1 MTRHITLLST
11 VSLLAANSLLA
22 QAQPQG
28 PEEHAPPSLR
38 SVSVPSIEGLSDIVK
53 DQTAAIVLG
62 KALFW
67 DQALGSDG
75 IACASCHYHAGADVR
90 VKNEVGMPVDLPPSF
105 DSTHTGGGGTNY
117 SWRGEDFPFYKLSDP
132 NDRKSSLIHHFK
144 GVGGS
149 AGAFK
154 SGFAGVPQQ
163 SQVIDNFY
171 PVADPLWN
179 TDNELNST
187 ATSTLNTR
195 QVTGRNAP
203 TTINA
208 AFQYR
213 SYWDGRA
220 NNEFNGIDNWGPRN
234 PNAYVW
240 EWDGTHLTQQRLR
253 LKNAALASQ
262 AVAPPNSDVEMSCH
276 GRDWL
281 DLAQKILPRQPL
293 AYQYVASDD
302 SVLGPHVDAGGV
314 GLNTTYTDLVMNAFY
329 DKYWSAPAIATVG
342 CTQMEH
348 NFTMFFGLSVML
360 YEQTL
365 ISDQTA
371 YDDHAEQIPYSLTE
385 KEKKGLE
392 IFLGKGKCVNCHKGP
407 DFTGAGYVLQKEDE
421 ENGLVERMRMQKK
434 FDAQYDNGFYNIAVD
449 PTSFDIGVGRVDPF
463 GNPYS
468 WTRQW
473 LDHLNGGPTPIDDF
487 TVDPLTF
494 EAPLPSGST
503 GASDRD
509 AVDGAFKTPTLRN
522 VELTGPYMHNGSM
535 ATLEQVVEFYNR
547 GGNHTSVGGNHQHD
561 TTGFGP
567 NPSNLDADIEQLHL
581 TSSEQKELV
590 AFMKALTDPRVKNE
604 MAPFDH
610 PSLVLPEGHN
620 EPGWFYDLGP
630 IYSTDNIKVLPAVG
644 AQGRQPLGLG
654 QLRPFHKHIR

>member
-53 DQTAAIVLG
+53 DQTSAIVLG

-75 IACASCHYHAGADVR
+75 VACASCHFHAGADVR
-90 VKNEVGMPVDLPPSF
+90 SKNQVGLVPEHAPVF
-105 DSTHTGGGGTNY
+105 DTTHTGGGGTNY
-117 SWRGEDFPFYKLSDP
+117 AFRGEDFPFYKLSDP
-132 NDRKSSLIHHFK
+132 SDRKSSVIHHFQ

-149 AGAFK
+149 AGAFT
-154 SGFAGVPQQ
+154 SGFMGVPLIA
-163 SQVIDNFY
+163 QVIDNFY
-171 PVADPLWN
+171 DVPDTVFN
-179 TDNELNST
+179 TPS
-187 ATSTLNTR
+187 ATGPLNTR
-195 QVTGRNAP
+195 QVTRRNAP

-208 AFQYR
+208 AFQFR
-213 SYWDGRA
+213 SFWDGKA

-234 PNAYVW
+234 PNAFVYT
-240 EWDGTHLTQQRLR
+240 WDGTHLTQERLR

-262 AVAPPNSDVEMSCH
+262 AVAPPNSDVEMACH

-281 DLAQKILPRQPL
+281 DLAQKIIPRQPL

-302 SVLGPHVDAGGV
+302 SVLGPHVQTGGV
-314 GLNTTYTDLVMNAFY
+314 GLVPTYKELIETAFE
-329 DKYWSAPAIATVG
+329 DRYWSAPAIATVG

-348 NFTMFFGLSVML
+348 NFTMFFGLAVML

-365 ISDQTA
+365 VSDATP
-371 YDDHAEQIPYSLTE
+371 YDDHAEGIEHSLNYEE
-385 KEKKGLE
+385 KAGLE

-407 DFTGAGYVLQKEDE
+407 DFTGAGYVLQGESSE
-421 ENGLVERMRMQKK
+421 HGLVERMRMQKK
-434 FDAQYDNGFYNIAVD
+434 FDAQYDNGFYNISVD
-449 PTSFDIGVGRVDPF
+449 PTSFDLGIGNSDPW
-463 GNPYS
+463 GNPLS

-473 LDHLNGGPTPIDDF
+473 LNHLNGGPLPIDDF

-494 EAPLPSGST
+494 EVSLSSGNY
-503 GASDRD
+503 AADRD

-522 VELTGPYMHNGSM
+522 IELTGPYMHNGSM

-547 GGNHTSVGGNHQHD
+547 GGNHTSIGGNHQHD

-567 NPSNLDADIEQLHL
+567 NPSNLDADIESLDL
-581 TSSEQKELV
+581 SSHEQKQLV
-590 AFMKALTDPRVKNE
+590 AFMKALTDDRVRNE

-610 PSLVLPEGHN
+610 PSLIIPEGHN
-620 EPGWFYDLGP
+620 ESGWFYDLGP

-644 AQGRQPLGLG
+644 AGGRQPLGLG
-654 QLRPFHKHIR
+654 QLRPFHKYIR